1 MLEMKGQKV
10 TLRIIIIINTVQT
23 FLIKLNFSKNIIVI
37 YQLQKKL
44 ITLFINKL
52 YYYNFSNDFFIK
64 NLI

>member
-1 MLEMKGQKV
+1 MKGQKV

>member
-1 MLEMKGQKV
+1 MKGQKV
-10 TLRIIIIINTVQT
+10 TLRIIIVINTVQT